1 MSLFNIKGNLD
12 VFAVSFT
19 IRITKKSRNSDKNH
33 LIRDETIETKK
44 RQNSYHSGVFIN
56 NCKKYTCNII
66 VLGL

>member
-33 LIRDETIETKK
+33 LIRDETIKTKK
-44 RQNSYHSGVFIN
+44 RRNSYHSGVFIN